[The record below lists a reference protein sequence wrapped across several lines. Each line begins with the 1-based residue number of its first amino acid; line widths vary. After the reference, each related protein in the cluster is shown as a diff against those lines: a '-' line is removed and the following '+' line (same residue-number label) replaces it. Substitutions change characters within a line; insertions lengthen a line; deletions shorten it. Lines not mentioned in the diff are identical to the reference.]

1 MMSISMHRL
10 RRKRILINFKINIG
24 KYVNNLLEIQ
34 NKANKYEVKNEKS
47 VDKFERS
54 GYNRSKQRIKTEN
67 T

>member
-1 MMSISMHRL
+1 MSISMHRL

-34 NKANKYEVKNEKS
+34 NKANKYEIKNEKS

-54 GYNRSKQRIKTEN
+54 GYNRSK
-67 T
+67 